1 MDDVCAQLHAVKDG
15 ADQNLKGKLRD
26 SCLQHKYYE
35 DSGLGFKIHH
45 YAGRTSIP
53 SVCYLPYVKCKYI

>member
-1 MDDVCAQLHAVKDG
+1 MDDVSASLHGVKEG

-26 SCLQHKYYE
+26 SCMGHQYYE

-45 YAGRTSIP
+45 YAGK
-53 SVCYLPYVKCKYI
+53 VL